1 MAARTVKIRHDE
13 ETRAYVYKI
22 ERDGQVIYIGK
33 GTGRRFHN
41 QKRRFGGDDGSAII
55 ERCKSETHA
64 FKREREL
71 IAEMGPQLNKCA
83 GGNGGRKKRVY
94 YRRSKDE
101 MLMAKIGTRAF
112 AARVLLAV
120 RRTRPELVS
129 IPAAKLYEISQYGS
143 E

>member
-22 ERDGQVIYIGK
+22 ERDGQVIYVGK

-41 QKRRFGGDDGSAII
+41 QKRRFGGDGGSAII
-55 ERCKSETHA
+55 ERCKSESCA

-71 IAEMGPQLNKCA
+71 IAEMKPPLNKCS
-83 GGNGGRKKRVY
+83 GGNGGRKRCVY

-112 AARVLLAV
+112 SARVLLAV
-120 RRTRPELVS
+120 SMKRPDLVS
-129 IPAAKLYEISQYGS
+129 IPAAKLYELSQYGR